1 VTSDDE
7 RRVLLAD
14 CAWPDV
20 QAVAAERLLAVPV
33 GSTEQHGPHLPLST
47 DTDLAVAIA
56 ERLAARRD
64 DVLVTPA
71 VSYGASG
78 EHARFA
84 GTLSI
89 GTPALA
95 LVLVELVRSADAFR
109 GVVLVNG
116 HGGNA
121 EAVDA
126 AEITLNG
133 EGRDVVAWSPRY
145 DGDAHAGRS
154 ETSMLLAL
162 CPDRVRLERAEA
174 GDTRPIRELLPD
186 LRAGGVA
193 AVSANGVLGDPAG
206 ATADDGAALLD
217 RLTADLLATVE
228 ARWP

>member
-1 VTSDDE
+1 MTGDD
-7 RRVLLAD
+7 RRQVELAD
-14 CAWPDV
+14 LAWPQVD
-20 QAVAAERLLAVPV
+20 AVAAARLLAVPV

-47 DTDLAVAIA
+47 DTDVAVAIVG
-56 ERLAARRD
+56 RLAAERD
-64 DVLVTPA
+64 DVLVAPA

-78 EHARFA
+78 EHALFP

-95 LVLVELVRSADAFR
+95 LLLVELVRSADAFR
-109 GVVLVNG
+109 GIVVVNA

-126 AEITLNG
+126 AAITLNG
-133 EGRDVVAWSPRY
+133 EGRDVLAWSPRY
-145 DGDAHAGRS
+145 EGDAHAGRS
-154 ETSMLLAL
+154 ETSMLLTL

-174 GDTRPIRELLPD
+174 GDTRPIGDLLAD
-186 LRAGGVA
+186 LRQGGVA

-206 ATADDGAALLD
+206 ATADEGAALLD
-217 RLTADLLATVE
+217 HLTADLVAMVA